1 MLSQRKP
8 LLPPD
13 TRDQLL
19 VQNPAPGL
27 GEACSRSLA
36 DLEGIPVLGVIAGES
51 LHVVRFTPGTLGVFS
66 RILQKSHKGSN
77 PLSLEICPLD
87 YLGEISPN
95 SRL

>member
-19 VQNPAPGL
+19 VQNPALGL

-36 DLEGIPVLGVIAGES
+36 DLEGSPVLGVIAGES
-51 LHVVRFTPGTLGVFS
+51 LHVVRFTYNLAPWVCFPQFFRKVTKEANCFPWKYAL
-66 RILQKSHKGSN
+66 
-77 PLSLEICPLD
+77 
-87 YLGEISPN
+87 
-95 SRL
+95 